1 MMRGYDFIWRLAR
14 PLLPLMLAWRARS
27 GKEDAARLTE
37 RFGRYDHRDNLPDDP
52 LWIHAVSVGETVAG
66 IALAEAIRKTGETAP
81 ILMTTNT
88 VTAAARVAALP
99 ASLGVTHLY
108 QPLDHPD
115 MVAAFLHRI
124 RPRIGLFL
132 ESDFWPT
139 LITATAASGV
149 PVAFVSAQLSDRAA
163 ARWKKSGAKAK
174 AVFGA
179 ARLVLAVDETQAQRF
194 VSLGAAPEAVQ
205 VGGSLKL
212 PVAAAKPDKSF
223 VTMLRRAAG
232 KRRIFLAASTHA
244 GEEETVIK
252 AAGLLGGGW
261 FTVIAPRHPDRGGD
275 VAALC
280 EAAGMPGGRRSA
292 GAKPTADDTLYIA
305 DTLGEMESLFSAAD
319 ITFLGGSLVP
329 LGGHNPVEPA
339 AHGLPVLTGPH
350 LFKNSAEFGALETAG
365 VVTLVKDA
373 AGIAD
378 AAKAVCADSEKLAAI
393 ASAGKAHAAKAGKRP
408 ANAARL
414 CLELLASGT

>member
-1 MMRGYDFIWRLAR
+1 MGGYEILWRLAR
-14 PLLPLMLAWRARS
+14 PLLPLVLARRARS
-27 GKEDAARLTE
+27 GKEDAGRIAE
-37 RFGRYDHRDNLPDDP
+37 RFGRYDHRTDLPNAP
-52 LWIHAVSVGETVAG
+52 LWIHAVSVGETAAG
-66 IALAEAIRKTGETAP
+66 VALAEAIRKTGETAP
-81 ILMTTNT
+81 ILITTNT
-88 VTAAARVAALP
+88 VTAAARVEALST
-99 ASLGVTHLY
+99 SLGVTHLY

-163 ARWKKSGAKAK
+163 ARWKKSRAKSK

-179 ARLVLAVDETQAQRF
+179 AQLVLAVDETQAQRF
-194 VSLGAAPEAVQ
+194 VSLGAAPVAVQ

-212 PVAAAKPDKSF
+212 PVTAAKPDKSY
-223 VTMLRRAAG
+223 VAMLRRAAG

-244 GEEETVIK
+244 GEEETAIR
-252 AAGLLGGGW
+252 AASMLGGDW
-261 FTVIAPRHPDRGGD
+261 FTVIAPRHPHRGGD

-280 EAAGMPGGRRSA
+280 EAAGISGGRRSA
-292 GAKPTADDTLYIA
+292 GAKPITDDTLYIA
-305 DTLGEMESLFSAAD
+305 DKLGEMESLFSAAD

-350 LFKNSAEFGALETAG
+350 LFKNSAEFNALKTAG
-365 VVTLVKDA
+365 VVTLVEDA
-373 AGIAD
+373 ASIAD
-378 AAKAVCADSEKLAAI
+378 AAKTVCEDSEKLAAI
-393 ASAGKAHAAKAGKRP
+393 SGAGTAHAAKASKRP
-408 ANAARL
+408 AKAARL

>member
-124 RPRIGLFL
+124 RPRIALFL

-179 ARLVLAVDETQAQRF
+179 ARLVLAVDEAQAQRF

-244 GEEETVIK
+244 GEEETAIR
-252 AAGLLGGGW
+252 AAGLLGDDW

-280 EAAGMPGGRRSA
+280 EAAGMPGGRRSS
-292 GAKPTADDTLYIA
+292 GAKPTAEA
-305 DTLGEMESLFSAAD
+305 RWKACSA
-319 ITFLGGSLVP
+319 P
-329 LGGHNPVEPA
+329 LTSP
-339 AHGLPVLTGPH
+339 
-350 LFKNSAEFGALETAG
+350 S
-365 VVTLVKDA
+365 
-373 AGIAD
+373 
-378 AAKAVCADSEKLAAI
+378 LAARWCRL
-393 ASAGKAHAAKAGKRP
+393 AATTRWSLPPTAF
-408 ANAARL
+408 L
-414 CLELLASGT
+414 C

>member
-1 MMRGYDFIWRLAR
+1 MMRGYDILWRLAR
-14 PLLPLMLAWRARS
+14 PLLPLVLARRARS
-27 GKEDAARLTE
+27 GKEDASRLAE
-37 RFGRYDHRDNLPDDP
+37 RFGRYDHRTDLPEAP
-52 LWIHAVSVGETVAG
+52 LWIHTVSVGETVAG
-66 IALAEAIRKTGETAP
+66 IALAEAIRKAGETAP

-99 ASLGVTHLY
+99 ASLGITHLY

-115 MVAAFLHRI
+115 MVAGFLYRMQ
-124 RPRIGLFL
+124 PRIGIFL
-132 ESDFWPT
+132 ESDFWPK
-139 LITATAASGV
+139 LITATAAKGV

-163 ARWKKSGAKAK
+163 SRWKKSRAKSK

-179 ARLVLAVDETQAQRF
+179 AQLVLAVDDTQAQRF
-194 VSLGAAPEAVQ
+194 VALGAAPEAVQ

-212 PVAAAKPDKSF
+212 PVDAAKPDKSY

-244 GEEETVIK
+244 GEEETAIK
-252 AAGLLGGGW
+252 AAGMLGEDW

-319 ITFLGGSLVP
+319 ITFLGGSLMP

-339 AHGLPVLTGPH
+339 AHGLAILTGPH
-350 LFKNSAEFGALETAG
+350 LFKNSAEFASLEAAG
-365 VVTLVKDA
+365 VATPVTDA
-373 AGIAD
+373 GDIAD
-378 AAKAVCADSEKLAAI
+378 AARAICGNSEKLASI
-393 ASAGKAHAAKAGKRP
+393 AGAGKAHAAKAGKRP

>member
-1 MMRGYDFIWRLAR
+1 MMRGYEILWRLAR
-14 PLLPLMLAWRARS
+14 PLLPLVLARRARS
-27 GKEDAARLTE
+27 GKEDAGRIAE
-37 RFGRYDHRDNLPDDP
+37 RFGRYDHRTDLPDDP

-124 RPRIGLFL
+124 QPRIGMFL
-132 ESDFWPT
+132 ESDFWPK
-139 LITATAASGV
+139 LITATAANGA

-163 ARWKKSGAKAK
+163 SRWKKSSAQSK

-179 ARLVLAVDETQAQRF
+179 AQLVLAVDEAQAQRF

-205 VGGSLKL
+205 VSGSLKL
-212 PVAAAKPDKSF
+212 PAAAAKPDKAF

-244 GEEETVIK
+244 GEEEAAIK
-252 AAGLLGGGW
+252 AASLLGGDW
-261 FTVIAPRHPDRGGD
+261 LTVIAPRHPDRGGD

-292 GAKPTADDTLYIA
+292 GAEPTADDNLYIA

-319 ITFLGGSLVP
+319 ITFLGGSLMP

-339 AHGLPVLTGPH
+339 AHGLAVLTGPH
-350 LFKNSAEFGALETAG
+350 LFKNSAEFCALEAAG
-365 VVTLVKDA
+365 VVTLVTDA
-373 AGIAD
+373 AEIAN
-378 AAKAVCADSEKLAAI
+378 AARSICGDSEKLASI
-393 ASAGKAHAAKAGKRP
+393 AKAGKAHAAKAGKRP
-408 ANAARL
+408 ANAAGL
-414 CLELLASGT
+414 CLKLLASGT